1 MPIRV
6 FTAALALG
14 AALAACDGPGGSG
27 GNDDRGDRRVDEL
40 RGAES
45 TATPNVD
52 AAAAAN
58 QTQIPVY
65 PPPAADGTATPAR

>member
-14 AALAACDGPGGSG
+14 AALAACDGAGGPSA
-27 GNDDRGDRRVDEL
+27 NDDRGDRRVDEL

-45 TATPNVD
+45 TASPNID

-65 PPPAADGTATPAR
+65 PPPAAGETPTPPR